1 MGLVLA
7 FQTTP
12 RRAAARPAVKR
23 PAEPA
28 KSADILFFT
37 GVRYERHGETSAFSV
52 QSGQISDAPTHG
64 S

>member
-7 FQTTP
+7 FQNAP
-12 RRAAARPAVKR
+12 RRASARPAVKR

-37 GVRYERHGETSAFSV
+37 GVRYERYGDASDASAQPSAR
-52 QSGQISDAPTHG
+52 QDAPTQG

>member
-37 GVRYERHGETSAFSV
+37 GVRYERHGETSASAV
-52 QSGQISDAPTHG
+52 QPGQISDVPTHG